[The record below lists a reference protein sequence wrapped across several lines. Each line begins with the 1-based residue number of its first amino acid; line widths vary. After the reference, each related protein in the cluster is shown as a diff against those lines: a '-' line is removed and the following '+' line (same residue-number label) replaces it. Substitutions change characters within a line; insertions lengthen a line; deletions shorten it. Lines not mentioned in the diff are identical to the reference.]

1 MANITFSV
9 DDNLHRKMKE
19 HPEIKWTEILRRAI
33 IDYLRKIEE
42 IDIISM
48 KDFRNKFEPDILRI
62 LDELDEKKEIEFTQ
76 KVKKLDDER
85 FQKIIE
91 LEKSDK

>member
-33 IDYLRKIEE
+33 IDYLKKIEE

-62 LDELDEKKEIEFTQ
+62 LDELDEKKEIEFTE

-91 LEKSDK
+91 LEKSD

>member
-62 LDELDEKKEIEFTQ
+62 LDELDEKKEIEFTE

-91 LEKSDK
+91 LEKSD